1 MARETKSIEPVKAE
15 APVKLKLPV
24 LVASPTDVGRLER
37 ELEAIDDSLL
47 QLKLRKGND
56 EVRMPKTSQLMDQT
70 IQLNKLN
77 LLQATDR
84 KQLLKFLQAV
94 KKQAPVMHISF
105 SADPSVAFIE
115 KLMTWLRREI
125 HPQVLLTIGLQP
137 TIGAGCMIRST
148 NHYFD
153 FTLRHKFDAQ
163 RDMLIEKL
171 GGREAPAEAVK

>member
-1 MARETKSIEPVKAE
+1 MARETKSIEPVKAK
-15 APVKLKLPV
+15 APAKLKLPV
-24 LVASPTDVGRLER
+24 LVASPTDVGRLAR
-37 ELEAIDDSLL
+37 ELEALDDSLL
-47 QLKLRKGND
+47 QLKLRKGG
-56 EVRMPKTSQLMDQT
+56 EAVHMPKTSQLMDET

-94 KKQAPVMHISF
+94 KKQAPVMHASF
-105 SADPSVAFIE
+105 SSDPSVAFIE
-115 KLMTWLRREI
+115 KLMTWLRREV
-125 HPQVLLTIGLQP
+125 HPQILLTIGLQP

-171 GGREAPAEAVK
+171 GGAQAPVEAVK